1 MHLLKEEEELGKL
14 HKLYVIFLL
23 TLFLKTCLILYI
35 CTSYAF
41 EVN

>member
-23 TLFLKTCLILYI
+23 TVPESDGAREEGVLI
-35 CTSYAF
+35 C
-41 EVN
+41 